1 LEIREWQDHATSL
14 QGSRDHGSFSLFR
27 PSAPFAEVIS
37 RRKVDVRMMV
47 DMQDRILE
55 KDRRKATREKSSMP
69 ARVRTSN
76 PAHEDEVRTSVNRS
90 DQGIYFTT
98 WNEHYC
104 VGMSLGITFPY
115 SSAIELY
122 SSERKAEVVRIEK
135 LTDGRLG
142 IAVKMLSD

>member
-1 LEIREWQDHATSL
+1 
-14 QGSRDHGSFSLFR
+14 
-27 PSAPFAEVIS
+27 
-37 RRKVDVRMMV
+37 MMV

-55 KDRRKATREKSSMP
+55 KDRRKATREKFSMP

-98 WNEHYC
+98 WNELT

-115 SSAIELY
+115 SSAIELN
-122 SSERKAEVVRIEK
+122 SSERKAEVVRIDK

>member
-1 LEIREWQDHATSL
+1 M
-14 QGSRDHGSFSLFR
+14 
-27 PSAPFAEVIS
+27 
-37 RRKVDVRMMV
+37 VD

-55 KDRRKATREKSSMP
+55 KERRKATREKSSMP

-76 PAHEDEVRTSVNRS
+76 PPYEDEVRTSVNRS

-104 VGMSLGITFPY
+104 VGMSLGITVPY
-115 SSAIELY
+115 SSAIELN
-122 SSERKAEVVRIEK
+122 SSEREAEVVRIEK

-142 IAVKMLSD
+142 IAANMLRVQGPGQSRSESGEG